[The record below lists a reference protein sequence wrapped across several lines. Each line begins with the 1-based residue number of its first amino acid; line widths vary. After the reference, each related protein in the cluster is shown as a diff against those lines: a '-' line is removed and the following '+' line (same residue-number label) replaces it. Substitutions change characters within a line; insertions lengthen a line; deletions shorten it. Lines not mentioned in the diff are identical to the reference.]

1 MPLTN
6 EEVEIFEIRTDEQH
20 DPLGDGMVV
29 VVEDPVIDAL
39 FAERD
44 AGITTEEEFQEKLHQ
59 HTAQLIAEEALQSA
73 DNEEVASIAWELKV
87 GNITLEEFG
96 KRLKERSEKQV
107 AETTEDFKTQ
117 AVKESVA
124 FVGEA
129 PDIADKDIVELRT
142 LHDKAENVRHNPD
155 LSPQEAIKI
164 YENFLVRYDALAKG
178 LITYWETDDPE
189 ASELDIDNPYKAY
202 IDRRIGIPPMIFGDS
217 GADYVGLLIDQR
229 KKQFFEK
236 LDEARN
242 LNIADFET
250 YSGYL
255 DAKKNLLVG
264 KDLSIGAKDVLNKQL
279 SPYFYISSQE
289 VQIRVGYSSED
300 LETEIKQI
308 EEEMGEGDASP
319 QAPENAE
326 PPQSSEQ
333 SEEVPSDDAKTTPT
347 PLPISN
353 LQATR
358 TTIPARKTSFSP
370 S

>member
-6 EEVEIFEIRTDEQH
+6 EEVEIFEIRIDEQH

-107 AETTEDFKTQ
+107 AE
-117 AVKESVA
+117 ESVA

-129 PDIADKDIVELRT
+129 PDIAEGDIVELRT

-164 YENFLVRYDALAKG
+164 YENFLARYDAMAGGVLTAIWRDEGEGIKV
-178 LITYWETDDPE
+178 LDKSNW
-189 ASELDIDNPYKAY
+189 DIDNPYKAY

-217 GADYVGLLIDQR
+217 GANYIDLLIDR
-229 KKQFFEK
+229 RREKFFSQLE
-236 LDEARN
+236 DARN
-242 LNIADFET
+242 LDITT
-250 YSGYL
+250 YKTYVDYL
-255 DAKKNLLVG
+255 DAKQRLT
-264 KDLSIGAKDVLNKQL
+264 SEAEYQLNAQL
-279 SPYFYISSQE
+279 SPYFPISSQE

-333 SEEVPSDDAKTTPT
+333 S
-347 PLPISN
+347 LSN
-353 LQATR
+353 LSDLQAAAVSR
-358 TTIPARKTSFSP
+358 VNRGMRMG
-370 S
+370 